1 MNFSGDNQILLL
13 ILLFVFMGGNSF
25 DVTQLLLTLALFSTI
40 CTGGCGCSDT
50 TTA

>member
-40 CTGGCGCSDT
+40 CPGCGCSGAA
-50 TTA
+50 TA